1 MEQWN
6 FYVSGILYD
15 KFFQEDEKIM
25 ISKLDVYSGKW
36 QEKTLFSE
44 SESENLK
51 KICHRD
57 ILSFFKR
64 KKDYEEKKAAAS
76 PRAGLGG
83 YSAGPC
89 GSGSLEGRRHAK
101 LRGDRSGGRS
111 GRRGRLGGSA

>member
-1 MEQWN
+1 MVFKEQWN

-51 KICHRD
+51 KYVIEIFCLF
-57 ILSFFKR
+57 LS
-64 KKDYEEKKAAAS
+64 EKKIMKKRFLVVQNS
-76 PRAGLGG
+76 FKHHGTN
-83 YSAGPC
+83 SFN
-89 GSGSLEGRRHAK
+89 
-101 LRGDRSGGRS
+101 
-111 GRRGRLGGSA
+111 

>member
-51 KICHRD
+51 KNMSSRYFV
-57 ILSFFKR
+57 FF
-64 KKDYEEKKAAAS
+64 
-76 PRAGLGG
+76 
-83 YSAGPC
+83 
-89 GSGSLEGRRHAK
+89 
-101 LRGDRSGGRS
+101 
-111 GRRGRLGGSA
+111 